1 VLVYHITILILII
14 NVKRQMALYFHY
26 FHGNSHIKQSHFW
39 FTRFVEPE
47 NPRYDSYYG
56 MNKQISY
63 EKNNR
68 IEEYEVFQIINKRD
82 SLFNLIKR
90 TFNFY

>member
-1 VLVYHITILILII
+1 MEIPILSRVTSGLQDLW
-14 NVKRQMALYFHY
+14 NQK
-26 FHGNSHIKQSHFW
+26 
-39 FTRFVEPE
+39 

-63 EKNNR
+63 EKKIVNNR